1 MKKGFTLVEML
12 AVIALIVVI
21 VGFATPAIMNKI
33 NSEKSKLSDALNET
47 VKAAANLYVKKNIY
61 GDPMEHYEGDFK
73 NGFPNGQGIKKYKD
87 GSILKDYPNYCV
99 KATYISNQ
107 YEFEVV
113 TSCVEG

>member
-21 VGFATPAIMNKI
+21 IGFATPAIMNKI
-33 NSEKSKLSDALNET
+33 NSEKNKLSSALEAS
-47 VKAAANLYVKKNIY
+47 VKAAADFYVRNNIY
-61 GDPMEHYEGDFK
+61 GDHMEHYIKFK
-73 NGFPNGQGIKKYKD
+73 TLVDND
-87 GSILKDYPNYCV
+87 LLDSTILKDYANYCV
-99 KATYISNQ
+99 KATYVSNQ

>member
-61 GDPMEHYEGDFK
+61 GDQMEHYIKFK
-73 NGFPNGQGIKKYKD
+73 TLVDSDLLD